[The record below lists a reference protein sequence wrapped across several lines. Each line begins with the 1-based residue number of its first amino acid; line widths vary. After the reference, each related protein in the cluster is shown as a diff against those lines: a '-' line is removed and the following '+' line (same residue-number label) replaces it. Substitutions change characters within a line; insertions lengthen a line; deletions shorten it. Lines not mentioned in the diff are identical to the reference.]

1 MKYIVFSDLD
11 GTLRP
16 KDGDISQRTI
26 EAIKKFQESGG
37 EFVMTTGRNRQK
49 SEEFARAYGGS
60 RYIIDANG
68 GEVFDTLKR
77 KIIFSA
83 DISRETMEKLLA
95 IAKKFGARLVV
106 NIAADFRFVT
116 AKREDDSHYIEKV
129 FKSFDE
135 IYGKYKVVGGYFS
148 GFADKDRPAL
158 KLEAL
163 KIKEVGFPNEGKNGN
178 ENYLDYVSASCDKGI
193 GVKKLLQHLGAS
205 YDDAI
210 SMGDGLNDTPMF
222 SATKVSVAMANG
234 SEQVKYVADVVA
246 EHVRREGSAK
256 VLEELTK
263 KLKESK

>member
-1 MKYIVFSDLD
+1 MGYLVFSDLD

-16 KDGDISQRTI
+16 KDGSISPRCI
-26 EAIKKFQESGG
+26 EAIKKFKESGG
-37 EFVMTTGRNRQK
+37 EFIMTTGRNRQK
-49 SEEFARAYGGS
+49 TEEFASVYGGS

-77 KIIFSA
+77 KTIFSA

-95 IAKKFGARLVV
+95 IANKFGARLVV

-116 AKREDDSHYIEKV
+116 AKREDDSGYVEKV
-129 FKSFDE
+129 FKSFDQ
-135 IYGKYKVVGGYFS
+135 ICGKYKIVGGYFS
-148 GFADKDRPAL
+148 GFEDKDRAAL

-163 KIKEVGFPNEGKNGN
+163 KLKEVGFPNEGKNGN

-210 SMGDGLNDTPMF
+210 SMGDGMNDTPMF
-222 SATKVSVAMANG
+222 SATKLSVAMGNA
-234 SEQVKYVADVVA
+234 SEQVKYVADVVVD
-246 EHVRREGSAK
+246 HVRREGSAK
-256 VLEELTK
+256 FLEALAREQG
-263 KLKESK
+263 

>member
-1 MKYIVFSDLD
+1 MEKMMRYLVFSDLD

-16 KDGDISQRTI
+16 KDGDISPRCI
-26 EAIKKFQESGG
+26 NAIKKLKEAGC

-49 SEEFARAYGGS
+49 TEEFARVYGGS

-68 GEVFDTLKR
+68 GEVFDTVER

-106 NIAADFRFVT
+106 NVAADFRFVT
-116 AKREDDSHYIEKV
+116 AKRADDSKYVEKI

-163 KIKEVGFPNEGKNGN
+163 KVKEVGFPNEGKNGQ

-193 GVKKLLQHLGAS
+193 AVKKLLQYLGES
-205 YDDAI
+205 YDNAI
-210 SMGDGLNDTPMF
+210 SMGDGMNDTAMF
-222 SATKVSVAMANG
+222 SATKLSVAMANG

-246 EHVRREGSAK
+246 DHVKRDGSAK
-256 VLEELTK
+256 FLESL
-263 KLKESK
+263 LR